1 MALAYLLLGSNMGQS
16 KSLLSIAADHIQQK
30 AGPILLKSAIYESEA
45 WGKEDQDPFLNQVLL
60 IESSLS
66 ASHLLHSLLQIE
78 LQMGRTRSI
87 KWGARIIDIDI
98 IYFNDEIMNSTN
110 LTIPHPSMADR
121 KFVLIPLAEIA
132 PAFIHPIL
140 LKTNE
145 VLLKECGDSSVV
157 YKKSIE

>member
-98 IYFNDEIMNSTN
+98 LFYEEQQIQLDT
-110 LTIPHPSMADR
+110 LTIPHPAIADR
-121 KFVLIPLAEIA
+121 RFTLVPLHEIA
-132 PAFIHPIL
+132 PDFIHP
-140 LKTNE
+140 
-145 VLLKECGDSSVV
+145 VHH
-157 YKKSIE
+157 KSIKTLLLECQDPLMVKLLDD

>member
-30 AGPILLKSAIYESEA
+30 AGLILLKSAIYESEA

-98 IYFNDEIMNSTN
+98 LFYEEQQIQLDA
-110 LTIPHPSMADR
+110 LTIPHPAIADR
-121 KFVLIPLAEIA
+121 RFTLVPLHEIA
-132 PAFIHPIL
+132 PDFIHP
-140 LKTNE
+140 
-145 VLLKECGDSSVV
+145 VHH
-157 YKKSIE
+157 KSIKTLLLECQDPLMVKLLDD

>member
-98 IYFNDEIMNSTN
+98 LFYDEQQIQLNA
-110 LTIPHPSMADR
+110 LTIPHPAIADR
-121 KFVLIPLAEIA
+121 RFTLVPLHEIA
-132 PAFIHPIL
+132 PDFIHP
-140 LKTNE
+140 
-145 VLLKECGDSSVV
+145 VHH
-157 YKKSIE
+157 KSIKTLLLECQDPLMVKLLDD

>member
-98 IYFNDEIMNSTN
+98 LFYDEQQIQLDA
-110 LTIPHPSMADR
+110 LTIPHPAIADR
-121 KFVLIPLAEIA
+121 RFTLVPLHEIA
-132 PAFIHPIL
+132 PDFIHP
-140 LKTNE
+140 
-145 VLLKECGDSSVV
+145 VHH
-157 YKKSIE
+157 KSIKTLLLECQDPLMVKLLDD

>member
-1 MALAYLLLGSNMGQS
+1 MALAYLLLGSNIGQS

-98 IYFNDEIMNSTN
+98 LFYEEQQIQLDA
-110 LTIPHPSMADR
+110 LTIPHPAIADR
-121 KFVLIPLAEIA
+121 RFTLVPLHEIA
-132 PAFIHPIL
+132 PDFIHP
-140 LKTNE
+140 
-145 VLLKECGDSSVV
+145 VHH
-157 YKKSIE
+157 KSIKTLLLECQDPLMVKLLDD

>member
-98 IYFNDEIMNSTN
+98 LFYEEQQIQLDA
-110 LTIPHPSMADR
+110 LTIPHPAIADR
-121 KFVLIPLAEIA
+121 RFTLVPLHEIA
-132 PAFIHPIL
+132 PDFIHP
-140 LKTNE
+140 
-145 VLLKECGDSSVV
+145 VHH
-157 YKKSIE
+157 KSIKTLLLECQDPLMVKLLDD

>member
-30 AGPILLKSAIYESEA
+30 AGLILLKSAIYESEA

-98 IYFNDEIMNSTN
+98 LFYDEQQIQLDA
-110 LTIPHPSMADR
+110 LTIPHPAIADR
-121 KFVLIPLAEIA
+121 RFTLVPLHEIA
-132 PAFIHPIL
+132 PDFIHP
-140 LKTNE
+140 
-145 VLLKECGDSSVV
+145 VHH
-157 YKKSIE
+157 KSIKTLLLECQDPLMVKLLDD

>member
-16 KSLLSIAADHIQQK
+16 KTLLSIAADHIQQK
-30 AGPILLKSAIYESEA
+30 VGAILLKSAIYESEA

-98 IYFNDEIMNSTN
+98 LFYDAQQIQLDA
-110 LTIPHPSMADR
+110 LTIPHPAIADR
-121 KFVLIPLAEIA
+121 RFTLVPLHEIA
-132 PAFIHPIL
+132 PDFIHPL
-140 LKTNE
+140 HH
-145 VLLKECGDSSVV
+145 
-157 YKKSIE
+157 KSIKTLLLECQDPLTVKLLLD